1 MQKRNP
7 ILPFED
13 TSSIEFLADKNK
25 CSLFFETNTNKKR
38 PDNIMFGR
46 LFDGQVLD
54 IAEFGLKAYGSME
67 DITKLNGA
75 PQPRNPSKPMMVFN
89 GDAWVN
95 DPDMAHIQNLFQDFY
110 RGRTMK
116 DGLALPAIEGA
127 PVFSFTAGE
136 ERTIHLRVY
145 VVQLKKSGTRVP
157 KVKLVA
163 CGPFADLSV
172 RRSKWGDAATR
183 AEACT
188 VPEQLR
194 ERKTK
199 NISKNAF
206 GERTG
211 TVHVG
216 KQNSDELQ
224 TRKEKALKRPREEDP
239 APAMPPA
246 VLARAAAAATG
257 GGSDAPSKGRGRK
270 ARRR

>member
-38 PDNIMFGR
+38 PDNVMFGR

-54 IAEFGLKAYGSME
+54 VAEFGLAAYGSME

-136 ERTIHLRVY
+136 GRTIHLRVY
-145 VVQLKKSGTRVP
+145 VTQLKKSGTRIP

-163 CGPFADLSV
+163 CGPFADLTV

-183 AEACT
+183 SEACT

-206 GERTG
+206 GERMG
-211 TVHVG
+211 TIHVG
-216 KQNSDELQ
+216 KQNIDEIQ
-224 TRKEKALKRPREEDP
+224 TRKEKALKRPREDEEAPPMP
-239 APAMPPA
+239 AAA
-246 VLARAAAAATG
+246 VAKAAAAAAG
-257 GGSDAPSKGRGRK
+257 GGSEPVSKGRGRK